1 MTSRGCP
8 MPISLN
14 RLKDIILK
22 EEQNRKEK
30 KSIIP
35 ASELPSEHNLLAA
48 IVRDIDDIILYIN
61 IARHKNIPP
70 QIILNNIHEN
80 LTNIS
85 ILLNK
90 YITVKNI

>member
-1 MTSRGCP
+1 

-22 EEQNRKEK
+22 EEEYRKEK
-30 KSIIP
+30 KSILP
-35 ASELPSEHNLLAA
+35 SSERGLPSEANLLKA

-61 IARHKNIPP
+61 IARHKNVPP
-70 QIILNNIHEN
+70 HIILNNIHEN

-85 ILLNK
+85 LLLNK

>member
-1 MTSRGCP
+1 

-14 RLKDIILK
+14 HLKDIILK

-35 ASELPSEHNLLAA
+35 ASERGLPSEANLLKA
-48 IVRDIDDIILYIN
+48 ILKDIDDIILYIN